1 MATISQDL
9 YNELKIISK
18 TKENGLYSKKGWKY
32 IVNDNSLKYIGNK
45 YDGIFMTSGVFVVQ
59 VWSGKSY
66 EFDTKMKELFK
77 SFN

>member
-9 YNELKIISK
+9 YNELKTISK

-45 YDGIFMTSGVFVVQ
+45 YDGIFMASGVFVVQ

-66 EFDTKMKELFK
+66 DFDTKMKELFK